1 MKKTMIIAIAL
12 IVAVGGIAVA
22 QGTADALS
30 PDAKA
35 ISDILVKYAKYV
47 EAGDAEAW
55 ISLWDNDG
63 IQLAPG
69 APMSVGK
76 AAIWKNNKDEFG
88 TIDIA
93 FNIVQQEI
101 VVSGWYGYIRGVY
114 DYVAKPKG
122 GGASMSFNGKYLT
135 VFKKQFDGT
144 WLIYRDTFNSD
155 KP

>member
-12 IVAVGGIAVA
+12 IIAVGGLAAA
-22 QGTADALS
+22 QGAVSDMN

-35 ISDILVKYAKYV
+35 MSDVLVRYAKYV
-47 EAGDAEAW
+47 EAGDAESW
-55 ISLWDNDG
+55 ISLWDIDG
-63 IQLAPG
+63 VQLAPG

-76 AAIWKNNKDEFG
+76 AAIWKNNKDGFG
-88 TIDIA
+88 GGEMK

-114 DYVAKPKG
+114 DYIFTPKG
-122 GGASMSFNGKYLT
+122 GAAMAFNGKYLT

>member
-1 MKKTMIIAIAL
+1 MRKASIIAIAL
-12 IVAVGGIAVA
+12 IVAIGGSAVA
-22 QGTADALS
+22 QGALS

-35 ISDILVKYAKYV
+35 ISEVLAKYAEYV
-47 EAGDAEAW
+47 ESGDAESW
-55 ISLWDNDG
+55 ISLWDVDG

-76 AAIWKNNKDEFG
+76 AEIWKNNKDGFG
-88 TIDIA
+88 GGEMK

-114 DYVAKPKG
+114 DYVFTPTG
-122 GGASMSFNGKYLT
+122 GSSMAFKGKYLT
-135 VFKKQFDGT
+135 VFRKQFDGS

-155 KP
+155 AP